1 MVVTQAAE
9 AARDSALSES
19 SSSTSPGLGR
29 SRLGLYTNSSSLSE
43 MAGTGP
49 ISEPVEK
56 DVILF
61 GFFFQLYVLPDTSCS
76 GVAYYHLLL
85 GHETCSVRN

>member
-29 SRLGLYTNSSSLSE
+29 SRLGLYTNSSSLSDT
-43 MAGTGP
+43 AGTGL
-49 ISEPVEK
+49 ISEPVEEN
-56 DVILF
+56 VIF
-61 GFFFQLYVLPDTSCS
+61 VGF
-76 GVAYYHLLL
+76 
-85 GHETCSVRN
+85 VRSFNCMF